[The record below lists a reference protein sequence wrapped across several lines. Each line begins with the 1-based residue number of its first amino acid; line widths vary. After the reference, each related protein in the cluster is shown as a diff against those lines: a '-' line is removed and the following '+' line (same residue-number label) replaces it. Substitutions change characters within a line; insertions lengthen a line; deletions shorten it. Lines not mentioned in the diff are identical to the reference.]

1 MRSALG
7 ISVTLI
13 HVPSGPRRWLLYTD
27 ALCHSRCGTLKNPNC
42 SMAMRAVY
50 RSKFPPF
57 SGYGDVSIWL
67 KNFSSGTKNPQTNKQ
82 SNENHFFGIFLLD
95 LQMYIKL
102 INFSVQLIF
111 IENLF
116 VVEIWKKSFGE
127 VEKSVAKF
135 LCQIFYRLLKWW
147 RQKRRRWSF
156 PPVTQGRQCRMM
168 IDER

>member
-1 MRSALG
+1 M
-7 ISVTLI
+7 I
-13 HVPSGPRRWLLYTD
+13 
-27 ALCHSRCGTLKNPNC
+27 K
-42 SMAMRAVY
+42 
-50 RSKFPPF
+50 KFRV
-57 SGYGDVSIWL
+57 GR
-67 KNFSSGTKNPQTNKQ
+67 KTHKQTNKQ

-135 LCQIFYRLLKWW
+135 LCQIFYRLLK
-147 RQKRRRWSF
+147 
-156 PPVTQGRQCRMM
+156 
-168 IDER
+168 